1 MLTSSAVECA
11 FKPPSGQT
19 KDLQKLIFATCVLLH
34 SYVVSYTGTMYMHV
48 LFIESHHVLSNN
60 MCHVLSN
67 NMCHVLSNI
76 MCHVLSNIMC
86 HVLSNIMCHVLSLVL
101 YSCVVPFKS
110 LHVQCMHILCI
121 FYYRDTCICNNLIWW
136 VQKIPGYFWKFW

>member
-34 SYVVSYTGTMYMHV
+34 SCVVSYTGTMYMHV

-76 MCHVLSNIMC
+76 MCHVLSIIM
-86 HVLSNIMCHVLSLVL
+86 LSLVCEL
-101 YSCVVPFKS
+101 YKIIRS
-110 LHVQCMHILCI
+110 LEFTYM
-121 FYYRDTCICNNLIWW
+121 
-136 VQKIPGYFWKFW
+136 